1 MERELGKDLEQG
13 KKRVAFLMD
22 NCDAVE
28 EKGYMKP
35 FTPEELA
42 RMKENLSETD
52 IEINDIEEEKKDAMK
67 DFKARLEPLTTE
79 RKKTLEGLKKK
90 AEFVTERCFKFIDQ
104 EAREVGYYNEND
116 EYTTG
121 RVVGRLSQHPKFSE
135 FGINTGKGWE
145 PNELGQFFKMNRAF
159 FPDKTANMK
168 LVTELKNFEAT
179 VNSKVEKQKSEKGDF
194 KDNYSGVVM
203 SNLPEAFTLQIPI
216 FKGMPAETIE
226 VEFYA
231 SVNGRDVTLQLV
243 SPGACQLLEDL
254 RDRIID
260 VQVARIRELSPEIA
274 IIEQ

>member
-42 RMKENLSETD
+42 RMKESLSETD
-52 IEINDIEEEKKDAMK
+52 IEINDIEEEKTAAMK

-79 RKKTLEGLKKK
+79 RKKT
-90 AEFVTERCFKFIDQ
+90 
-104 EAREVGYYNEND
+104 
-116 EYTTG
+116 
-121 RVVGRLSQHPKFSE
+121 
-135 FGINTGKGWE
+135 
-145 PNELGQFFKMNRAF
+145 
-159 FPDKTANMK
+159 
-168 LVTELKNFEAT
+168 
-179 VNSKVEKQKSEKGDF
+179 
-194 KDNYSGVVM
+194 
-203 SNLPEAFTLQIPI
+203 
-216 FKGMPAETIE
+216 
-226 VEFYA
+226 
-231 SVNGRDVTLQLV
+231 
-243 SPGACQLLEDL
+243 LEDL